1 MKTRPGAVLA
11 LAALPL
17 APAPARAQ
25 GGGGRWERQIQEYLQ
40 RTTAALDQQGLQ
52 QTGELQVGVLLVD
65 QSEWFTITMHA
76 RASYTLVAVC
86 DNDCTGLDLVL
97 YGTGHNEIEAS
108 RATPVPMIKV
118 TPRAT
123 MSYRVKLTLTSC
135 AVSPCWYGIRAYRG
149 ITPPPP

>member
-1 MKTRPGAVLA
+1 MRCWHWRPCRSRR
-11 LAALPL
+11 PR
-17 APAPARAQ
+17 PAPKE
-25 GGGGRWERQIQEYLQ
+25 GGAGGSGRFKS
-40 RTTAALDQQGLQ
+40 TCSTAALDQQGLQ
-52 QTGELQVGVLLVD
+52 QTGELQGGLLLVD

-76 RASYTLVAVC
+76 RAWYTLVAVC

-118 TPRAT
+118 MPRAT